1 MGMVFVVIDKI
12 ANLSQFVM
20 WASVEFAMQY
30 NAQYEKFVRGRAI
43 PTTLPP
49 VLDLSTLSAI
59 AGMSD
64 GDVLY
69 MVGHGNTPPTHM
81 WAGPFDGKQKTYQ
94 FLGTEIGKHVKGKK
108 IVVHC
113 GACFAAAGNVSSGL
127 IKIANALASAGATGC
142 TVKGFKGATVTN
154 IASGP
159 TAVVD
164 TAKMTSASAL
174 QNTLMAET
182 DSGGLNAQQ
191 RLDSWRGAHT
201 TASAHEIAEANMTM
215 NWGFFQKFSY
225 DPGTDKMRDFYLPFP
240 STSNPTT
247 GGEEIS
253 VTS

>member
-1 MGMVFVVIDKI
+1 MGMVLVVIDKV

-49 VLDLSTLSAI
+49 VLDLATLGTIS
-59 AGMSD
+59 GMAD

-69 MVGHGNTPPTHM
+69 MVGHGNAQSTKM
-81 WAGPFDGKQKTYQ
+81 WAGPFDGSEKTYE
-94 FLGTEIGKHVKGKK
+94 FLGGAIGAHVKGKK

-113 GACFAAAGNVSSGL
+113 GACFAAAGDASSGL
-127 IKIANALASAGATGC
+127 NKIAKSLASAGATGI

-159 TAVVD
+159 TAVVN
-164 TAKMTSASAL
+164 TAKMSSAQST
-174 QNTLMAET
+174 QDTLIGEK
-182 DSGGLNAQQ
+182 DSGGLTSQQ
-191 RLDSWRGAHT
+191 RLDSWRSGHT
-201 TASAHEIAEANMTM
+201 TASAHEIAEANMTL

-225 DPGTDKMRDFYLPFP
+225 DPSTDKMRDFYLPFP
-240 STSNPTT
+240 SVSAPTT
-247 GGEEIS
+247 GAEEIS